1 MLSTKST
8 SYQNL
13 HEEEK
18 SKNHLECIKLL
29 QALVSSYMSKG
40 KCGNSSAS

>member
-29 QALVSSYMSKG
+29 LKKELSEEKVNMQS
-40 KCGNSSAS
+40 

>member
-18 SKNHLECIKLL
+18 SKNHFESIKLL
-29 QALVSSYMSKG
+29 LKKKLSEEKVNMQS
-40 KCGNSSAS
+40 

>member
-18 SKNHLECIKLL
+18 SKNRLECIKLL
-29 QALVSSYMSKG
+29 LKKKLSEEKVNMQS
-40 KCGNSSAS
+40 